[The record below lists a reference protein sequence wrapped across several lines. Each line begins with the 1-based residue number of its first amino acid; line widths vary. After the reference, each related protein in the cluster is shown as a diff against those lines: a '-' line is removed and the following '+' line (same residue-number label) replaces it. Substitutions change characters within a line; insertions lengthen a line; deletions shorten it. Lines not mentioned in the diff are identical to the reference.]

1 MESRFFYNVDDKSEP
16 FHNEENVSDDISEA
30 LMRGVI
36 RDLRASIK
44 NPQDYTARTDLN
56 VPIEEVAGVMA
67 DLIREGKITHW
78 GLSEATEETI
88 RSAHAICPVTAIQN
102 RYSMMARWHEVLF
115 PVLEEFTAE
124 AMDQNQK
131 LLALLQD
138 MAREKN
144 ATPAQLSLAWM
155 LCKKLWIVPIPG
167 TRKLERL
174 RENAGAADVVL
185 TPSEVSALDDA
196 LDIIPMSEVFGGSR
210 IVKKC

>member
-36 RDLRASIK
+36 RDLCTSIK
-44 NPQDYTARTDLN
+44 NPQDYTARTDPN
-56 VPIEEVAGVMA
+56 VPIEEVAGVM
-67 DLIREGKITHW
+67 
-78 GLSEATEETI
+78 
-88 RSAHAICPVTAIQN
+88 AIQN

-131 LLALLQD
+131 LLELLQD

-155 LCKKLWIVPIPG
+155 LCKKPWIVPIPG
-167 TRKLERL
+167 TRKLEQL

-196 LDIIPMSEVFGGSR
+196 LDTIPMSEVFGGSR

>member
-56 VPIEEVAGVMA
+56 VPIEEMAGVMA

-144 ATPAQLSLAWM
+144 ATLAQLSLAWM
-155 LCKKLWIVPIPG
+155 LCKKPWIVPIPG
-167 TRKLERL
+167 TRKLEQL

-196 LDIIPMSEVFGGSR
+196 LDTIPMSEVFGGSR